1 MRRLFKAFIF
11 CRYVLIVDVWGEGCM
26 SRSEFEYLLSIEDQL
41 SEYVGKWIA
50 VVGEE
55 IVAVGSTAI
64 EVFKK
69 AKEKYPDKE
78 PMILNLPAERV
89 MLL

>member
-1 MRRLFKAFIF
+1 M
-11 CRYVLIVDVWGEGCM
+11 DVGGGSYM

-41 SEYVGKWIA
+41 SRYVGKWIA

>member
-1 MRRLFKAFIF
+1 
-11 CRYVLIVDVWGEGCM
+11 VDVWGEGGM